1 MRNQNSGRLQ
11 KRYFFVVFT
20 ALSLVTVGL
29 ESTLALLFL
38 LILAA
43 YATWLFWDRNEQAQ
57 RWAFAG
63 LTALSLITLG
73 YQHTVTILFLL
84 LILGS
89 TAVIFG
95 VIFGVICC
103 AAYVFVFEPLWSFL
117 VKPNDT
123 SL

>member
-1 MRNQNSGRLQ
+1 VRNQNSGRLQ
-11 KRYFFVVFT
+11 KRYFFAVLT

-38 LILAA
+38 LILSG

-63 LTALSLITLG
+63 LTALSFITLG

-89 TAVIFG
+89 TVVIFVALCG
-95 VIFGVICC
+95 

-123 SL
+123 IL